1 MSLLIA
7 HVESERAA
15 EWKGYLYA
23 VGLLAVLVIQS
34 LANAYSSQMMYILG
48 MNVKTAV
55 TAAVYRDGLLS
66 SRGKRTSLA
75 IFVVVAQLIHR
86 LAQADISCTTTA
98 RLFFIPPL
106 VYYDYNTICQ
116 IKVH

>member
-66 SRGKRTSLA
+66 SSGEKNQFGHFCCCCTADSQTGAGRHQLYNNGSL
-75 IFVVVAQLIHR
+75 VLH
-86 LAQADISCTTTA
+86 STA
-98 RLFFIPPL
+98 CLL
-106 VYYDYNTICQ
+106 
-116 IKVH
+116 